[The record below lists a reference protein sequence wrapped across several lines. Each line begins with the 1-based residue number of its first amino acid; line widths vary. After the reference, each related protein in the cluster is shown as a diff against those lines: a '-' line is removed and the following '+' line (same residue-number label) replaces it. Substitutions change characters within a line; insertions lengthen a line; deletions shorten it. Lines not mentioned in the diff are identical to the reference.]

1 MLTFL
6 LGCVLF
12 IGADDAGAATSAV
25 VPLIHAHAHNDYEHK
40 RPLFDALDN
49 GFCSVEA
56 DVYLQKDQ
64 LLIGHTEQDLRPER
78 TLEKLYLDPLRER
91 VRANNGRV
99 YRNGPTLYLLI
110 DVKTEA
116 KTTYAALHQTL
127 TRFGDILSSFD
138 HGKFE
143 QKAVTAIITGNRDP
157 ATMAAQT
164 ARYAGLDGRLSDLTS
179 EVPAHE
185 MPWISDRWTAHFRWQ
200 GEGPMPAAERTKLQ
214 GLVQEAHRHGRL
226 VRFWATPELPVF
238 WRELRSAGVDL
249 INTDQLA
256 ELRRFLL
263 EAQR

>member
-1 MLTFL
+1 MIGTLGNVGTF
-6 LGCVLF
+6 
-12 IGADDAGAATSAV
+12 
-25 VPLIHAHAHNDYEHK
+25 
-40 RPLFDALDN
+40 
-49 GFCSVEA
+49 
-56 DVYLQKDQ
+56 
-64 LLIGHTEQDLRPER
+64 
-78 TLEKLYLDPLRER
+78 
-91 VRANNGRV
+91 
-99 YRNGPTLYLLI
+99 
-110 DVKTEA
+110 
-116 KTTYAALHQTL
+116 
-127 TRFGDILSSFD
+127 SFD

-143 QKAVTAIITGNRDP
+143 QKAVTAVITGNRDP

-249 INTDQLA
+249 INTDDLA
-256 ELRRFLL
+256 GLQQ
-263 EAQR
+263 AQRCRHGPADPAGHHRCQGVGGVNLEPA